1 MADVRGV
8 LLDIDGTLLDS
19 NDAHAQAWVEIFAEF
34 GKTVRFEDVRRLI
47 GMGGD
52 RLMPKVSGIEED
64 SELGEKISERRRAL
78 FLESYLPKLRP
89 FPKVREL
96 LEALRRRDL
105 TLVIATS
112 AGAEELQPLLRQ
124 AQVVDLI
131 DAKTSSGDA
140 EESKPAPDIVEAAVR
155 RSGLKAGELV
165 MVGDTP
171 YDVTASARAGV
182 PCIALRSG
190 GWGDEDLRDAIGIY
204 DDVAHLLEQLDE
216 SPLGRGHA
224 SRQ

>member
-19 NDAHAQAWVEIFAEF
+19 NDAHARAWVETFAEF

-64 SELGEKISERRRAL
+64 SELGQKISERRRAL
-78 FLESYLPKLRP
+78 FLESYLPELRP
-89 FPKVREL
+89 FPKVRNL

-112 AGAEELQPLLRQ
+112 AGAEELKPLLRQ
-124 AQVVDLI
+124 AQVLDLI

-155 RSGLKAGELV
+155 RSGLEAEQLV

-190 GWGDEDLRDAIGIY
+190 GWGDEELRDAIAIY
-204 DDVAHLLEQLDE
+204 DDVANLLEQLEE
-216 SPLGRGHA
+216 SPLGRG
-224 SRQ
+224 R

>member
-19 NDAHAQAWVEIFAEF
+19 NDAHAKSWVEAFSEF
-34 GKTVRFEDVRRLI
+34 GKAVRFEDVRRLI

-52 RLMPKVSGIEED
+52 RLMPKVSGIEAE
-64 SELGEKISERRRAL
+64 SELGEKISKRRRAL
-78 FLESYLPKLRP
+78 FLQSYLPNLRP

-96 LEALRRRDL
+96 LDALRQRDL

-112 AGAEELQPLLRQ
+112 AAQEELEPLLRQ
-124 AQVVDLI
+124 AQVLDLV

-140 EESKPAPDIVEAAVR
+140 EESKPAPDIVEAAIQ
-155 RSGLKAGELV
+155 RSGLGAKQLV
-165 MVGDTP
+165 MLGDTP

-182 PCIALRSG
+182 PCVAVRSG
-190 GWGDEDLRDAIGIY
+190 GWQDADLADAVAIY
-204 DDVAHLLEQLDE
+204 EDVADLLEHLDE
-216 SPLGRGHA
+216 SPLVRRGA
-224 SRQ
+224 